1 MNSSNKIVFFL
12 LWTSS
17 LIFGVFILMLA
28 FNVRLPGDDLIL
40 LIDFTK
46 DGWLDSVV
54 NFRSNVRWTSILL
67 CNTIFLPNKN
77 LATIHWNLIVYY
89 FVLFSALVSVF
100 SFFLRTILLRFD
112 KALLSL
118 KDRVLLAFLF
128 CITLFF
134 STSAISEVWFWMSA
148 STIYL
153 VPILFFVL
161 GFSHLLSKKN
171 TLLTYLIISISFLY
185 IGGAV
190 ENFALITLFLLLS
203 LFVISFKKNKYVELK
218 SIRGKIILG
227 IAALLVFLIKNLAGS
242 KIRHRFHYEMASEY
256 NVRQNEIGRIV
267 DKIVEPSNVIVILC
281 LLIAV
286 ILGAIYRERGLS
298 FFKFKLRRIVIIS
311 GILLAIIMCITFSPL
326 FFTFHNLGPE
336 RAWFPFNF
344 FLTLFLFSFAFYIGN
359 VSEIRWVNFVPFRY
373 IVSISI
379 VVLISVYLFRQYSIV
394 TNYSHQYDQRIE
406 RLTKLKKM
414 GNKKPAYC
422 KPMPDSGMVIKAEL
436 DEKGQGKESVGF
448 RYLLNLNFE
457 VCLEKSKKDAK
468 RN

>member
-1 MNSSNKIVFFL
+1 MNKTKLSNRIIILL
-12 LWTSS
+12 LWTSAI
-17 LIFGVFILMLA
+17 IFGVFILILA

-77 LATIHWNLIVYY
+77 LASIHWNLIIYY
-89 FVLFSALVSVF
+89 FVLFSALVIVF
-100 SFFLRTILLRFD
+100 TFFLRTILFRLD

-118 KDRVLLAFLF
+118 KDCVLLAFLF

-161 GFSHLLSKKN
+161 GFSHLFSKKN

-190 ENFALITLFLLLS
+190 ENFALITLFLLLI
-203 LFVISFKKNKYVELK
+203 LFVVSFKQNKYVELT

-227 IAALLVFLIKNLAGS
+227 IASLLVFLIKNLAGS
-242 KIRHRFHYEMASEY
+242 KIRHRFHYELANRY
-256 NVRQNEIGRIV
+256 NFRQNETGRIIS
-267 DKIVEPSNVIVILC
+267 KIVEPSTVIVILC
-281 LLIAV
+281 LLSVV
-286 ILGAIYRERGLS
+286 ILGAIYRNRGFL
-298 FFKFKLRRIVIIS
+298 FFKFKLRRIVAIA
-311 GILLAIIMCITFSPL
+311 GIFLAIIMCITFSPL
-326 FFTFHNLGPE
+326 LFTFHNFGPE
-336 RAWFPFNF
+336 RAWFPVNF

-359 VSEIRWVNFVPFRY
+359 VYEIRWINFVPFRY
-373 IVSISI
+373 IVSIST
-379 VVLISVYLFRQYSIV
+379 VVLISVYLFRQYPIV

-406 RLTKLKKM
+406 RLMKLKRM
-414 GNKKPAYC
+414 GNKKPVYC

-448 RYLLNLNFE
+448 RYLLKLNFE
-457 VCLEKSKKDAK
+457 VCLDKSEK
-468 RN
+468 